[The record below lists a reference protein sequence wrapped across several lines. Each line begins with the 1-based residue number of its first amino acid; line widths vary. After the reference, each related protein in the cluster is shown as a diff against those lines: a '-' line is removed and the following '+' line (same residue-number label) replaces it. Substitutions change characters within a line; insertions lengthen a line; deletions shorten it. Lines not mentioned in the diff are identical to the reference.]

1 MKEFAKNIGVLVM
14 IIGVLI
20 LAIPFLTQDG
30 VTNNT
35 TLAIGLLIVIQ
46 GFLGHIFVN
55 NLKDSKTGNIVW
67 LIALLVVPFFI
78 FLFAKKAAYGE
89 ELKELK
95 S

>member
-14 IIGVLI
+14 VIGVLI
-20 LAIPFLTQDG
+20 LAIPFLLNGMTY
-30 VTNNT
+30 NP
-35 TLAIGLLIVIQ
+35 TLLIGLIIVIE

-67 LIALLVVPFFI
+67 MIVLLVVPYFI

-89 ELKELK
+89 ELKELHR
-95 S
+95 

>member
-20 LAIPFLTQDG
+20 LVIPFLQG
-30 VTNNT
+30 GNSNL
-35 TLAIGLLIVIQ
+35 TLLIGLLIVLE

-55 NLKDSKTGNIVW
+55 NLKNTKTGNIVW
-67 LIALLVVPFFI
+67 MVALLVVPYFI

-89 ELKELK
+89 ELDGLK

>member
-20 LAIPFLTQDG
+20 LIIPFLQG
-30 VTNNT
+30 GNSNVT
-35 TLAIGLLIVIQ
+35 LLIGLLIVIE

-55 NLKDSKTGNIVW
+55 NLKHTKMGNIIW
-67 LIALLVVPFFI
+67 MIALLVVPYFI
-78 FLFAKKAAYGE
+78 FLFAKKAAYGD
-89 ELKELK
+89 ELGELE

>member
-20 LAIPFLTQDG
+20 LVIPFLQG
-30 VTNNT
+30 GNSNL
-35 TLAIGLLIVIQ
+35 TLIIGLLIVIQ

-55 NLKDSKTGNIVW
+55 NLKNTKTGNIVW
-67 LIALLVVPFFI
+67 MIILLVVPYFI

-89 ELKELK
+89 ELEK

>member
-20 LAIPFLTQDG
+20 LIIPFLQG
-30 VTNNT
+30 GNSNVT
-35 TLAIGLLIVIQ
+35 LLIGLLIVIQ

-55 NLKDSKTGNIVW
+55 NLKNTKTGNIVW
-67 LIALLVVPFFI
+67 MIVLLVVPYFI
-78 FLFAKKAAYGE
+78 FLFAKKAAYGD
-89 ELKELK
+89 ELVELE

>member
-20 LAIPFLTQDG
+20 LVIPFLQG
-30 VTNNT
+30 GNSNVT
-35 TLAIGLLIVIQ
+35 LLIGLLIVIE

-55 NLKDSKTGNIVW
+55 NLKHTKSGNIVW
-67 LIALLVVPFFI
+67 MIALLVVPYFI
-78 FLFAKKAAYGE
+78 FLFAKKAAYGD
-89 ELKELK
+89 ELDELK

>member
-1 MKEFAKNIGVLVM
+1 MKEFAKNIGMLF
-14 IIGVLI
+14 IAIGVLV
-20 LAIPFLTQDG
+20 LAIPFLQSG
-30 VTNNT
+30 MTNNT
-35 TLAIGLLIVIQ
+35 TLTIGLLIVIQ

-55 NLKDSKTGNIVW
+55 NLKDSKVGNIVW

>member
-20 LAIPFLTQDG
+20 LVIPFLQG
-30 VTNNT
+30 GNSNL
-35 TLAIGLLIVIQ
+35 TLLIGLLIVLE

-55 NLKDSKTGNIVW
+55 NLKNTKTGNIVW
-67 LIALLVVPFFI
+67 MVALLVVPYFI

-89 ELKELK
+89 ELDELK

>member
-1 MKEFAKNIGVLVM
+1 M

-20 LAIPFLTQDG
+20 LVIPFLQG
-30 VTNNT
+30 GISNT
-35 TLAIGLLIVIQ
+35 TLLIGLLIVIE

-55 NLKDSKTGNIVW
+55 NLKNTKTGNIVW
-67 LIALLVVPFFI
+67 MVALLVVPYFI

-89 ELKELK
+89 ELDELK

>member
-20 LAIPFLTQDG
+20 LVIPFLQG
-30 VTNNT
+30 GNSNVT
-35 TLAIGLLIVIQ
+35 LLIGLLIVIE

-55 NLKDSKTGNIVW
+55 NLKHTKSGNIVW
-67 LIALLVVPFFI
+67 MIALLVVPYFI
-78 FLFAKKAAYGE
+78 FLFAKKAAYGDQ
-89 ELKELK
+89 LDELK